1 LPEIGG
7 QAAFAVFAVGI
18 SIKSFDDGT
27 HRFAQADFFGLLS
40 GTNGA
45 RLYRGRTHIR
55 QARIKSV
62 K

>member
-1 LPEIGG
+1 MKTRIPSTNWLSG
-7 QAAFAVFAVGI
+7 
-18 SIKSFDDGT
+18 
-27 HRFAQADFFGLLS
+27 FAQADFFGLLS